1 MLVLDIISK
10 LEDRLVYHDYE
21 QMKDEMRNIHR
32 TWPRLTRIYGLS
44 KTSVEGRK
52 LLVIQIS
59 ENVRREREILKPMI
73 KLVGNIHG
81 NEVAGREILLFLAK
95 YLLMMY
101 DAGDKYIKTLIKDV
115 DIHILPSLN
124 PDGFKLSS
132 DLKCMG
138 KCSKFDPCHL
148 AGRYNVNG
156 VDLNR
161 DFPTYENITD
171 SKSRQELYLN
181 RQPETQ
187 AMMKWI
193 VQQPFVLSIGFHSGA
208 LVVSYPYDSPT
219 SRRLF

>member
-1 MLVLDIISK
+1 M
-10 LEDRLVYHDYE
+10 YHDYE
-21 QMKDEMRNIHR
+21 QMKDEMRKIHR
-32 TWPRLTRIYGLS
+32 TWPHLTKIYRLS
-44 KTSVEGRK
+44 KKSVEGRK

-59 ENVRREREILKPMI
+59 ENVRRERTIVKPVV

-101 DAGDKYIKTLIKDV
+101 NAGDKYIRTLIKEV

-124 PDGFKLSS
+124 PDGFKFSS
-132 DLKCMG
+132 ERKCEG
-138 KCSKFDPCHL
+138 ECSKFGRCHL
-148 AGRYNVNG
+148 AGRYNGNG

-161 DFPTYENITD
+161 DFPSYENITD
-171 SKSRQELYLN
+171 SKTRRELYQN
-181 RQPETQ
+181 RQPETE

-193 VQQPFVLSIGFHSGA
+193 EHHPFVLSIGFHSGA

-219 SRRLF
+219 SMRRFKKIKRTYF